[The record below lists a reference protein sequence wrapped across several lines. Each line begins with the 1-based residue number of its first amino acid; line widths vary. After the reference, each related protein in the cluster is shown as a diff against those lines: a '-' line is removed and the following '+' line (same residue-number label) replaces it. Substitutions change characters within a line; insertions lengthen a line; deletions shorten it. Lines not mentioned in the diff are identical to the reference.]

1 MHVIPSRI
9 HTYIGL
15 VVGVALVAA
24 PWLLG
29 FSDESTP
36 TWTAVVFGVFLLAN
50 ELTTTSPSS
59 PAKIVPMRVHI
70 IIEITTGLV
79 LAISPW
85 AFGFADLNAD
95 AWVPHLVVGILV
107 AGYAFLTDPSDDP
120 TAAKQTSTGRRPG
133 PAA

>member
-15 VVGVALVAA
+15 VVGVVLVAA
-24 PWLLG
+24 PWIFG
-29 FSDESTP
+29 FSDASAP
-36 TWTAVVFGVFLLAN
+36 TWTAVVIGLFLLAN

-59 PAKIVPMRVHI
+59 PAKVVPMRIHI
-70 IIEITTGLV
+70 IIEITTGFV

-85 AFGFADLNAD
+85 AFGFADLDAN

-120 TAAKQTSTGRRPG
+120 TAAKRTSTGRRPG
-133 PAA
+133 SAA